1 MKKTEIARTFTKVL
15 IPILI
20 IAILYF
26 TYRTFVSWQNYTFIR
41 QSDTYIAL
49 IGQLQNSI
57 EALEKERLAS
67 ARYLGT
73 KGKAYFAD
81 LVKHR
86 EKSDRALLGLER
98 WLDEKRLE
106 LKIIEKLPLI
116 RQNLKYV
123 RSRVDVLHND
133 YNSVLLEYYDTK
145 TVALLMQS
153 INHWLS
159 KLAESVKSIR
169 PYFTTYRALNDY
181 HDALNLEES
190 YILYMTLLSKPMEM
204 TDLNQWEK
212 ILQRENI
219 PDIKSLSDKPVYHLV
234 QKALKHVNFR
244 QELRTLRTEVL
255 SGSYR
260 GNYTLGGNVWQNH
273 TDRVLAQIEDAQ
285 NTLFDYI
292 RSLDFKSIIPVAL
305 YINLALLLLLLVIL
319 YMVGKTLKKP
329 LPLSASRNGAE
340 NPDIAIKH
348 LRYNENATEVPLK
361 DLVSPPL
368 PETLTPPTI
377 DDKSTEEGDDLP
389 LTNIAPAKDEAM
401 KTQQKKHKEVKE
413 ERENERQL
421 HEKTF
426 SPIKLFK
433 EVIRPFI
440 QNAQQTQLAFHYAID
455 PALPEICLGEP
466 DKIKHAAILLLNYT
480 FQKTSAHN
488 IITMRVENVAQKKFE
503 TALSFRIKAPGSQI
517 SKTLQRQIRKGTIPA
532 YLKGTAEE
540 ALFNAANILKQ
551 IDGTLRIEDNPNKET
566 EFAVSINLKRF
577 ISAE

>member
-1 MKKTEIARTFTKVL
+1 MKKTEIARTFTKAL

-26 TYRTFVSWQNYTFIR
+26 TYRTFVSWQNYTLIR

-212 ILQRENI
+212 ILQR
-219 PDIKSLSDKPVYHLV
+219 
-234 QKALKHVNFR
+234 
-244 QELRTLRTEVL
+244 
-255 SGSYR
+255 
-260 GNYTLGGNVWQNH
+260 
-273 TDRVLAQIEDAQ
+273 
-285 NTLFDYI
+285 
-292 RSLDFKSIIPVAL
+292 
-305 YINLALLLLLLVIL
+305 
-319 YMVGKTLKKP
+319 
-329 LPLSASRNGAE
+329 
-340 NPDIAIKH
+340 
-348 LRYNENATEVPLK
+348 
-361 DLVSPPL
+361 
-368 PETLTPPTI
+368 
-377 DDKSTEEGDDLP
+377 
-389 LTNIAPAKDEAM
+389 
-401 KTQQKKHKEVKE
+401 
-413 ERENERQL
+413 
-421 HEKTF
+421 
-426 SPIKLFK
+426 
-433 EVIRPFI
+433 
-440 QNAQQTQLAFHYAID
+440 
-455 PALPEICLGEP
+455 
-466 DKIKHAAILLLNYT
+466 
-480 FQKTSAHN
+480 
-488 IITMRVENVAQKKFE
+488 
-503 TALSFRIKAPGSQI
+503 
-517 SKTLQRQIRKGTIPA
+517 
-532 YLKGTAEE
+532 
-540 ALFNAANILKQ
+540 
-551 IDGTLRIEDNPNKET
+551 
-566 EFAVSINLKRF
+566 
-577 ISAE
+577 